1 MEKKTKMIK
10 KIEHKDIPECV
21 KVIRESFK
29 TVADELGFTP
39 QNALGFT
46 AFSTTEERLNR
57 QYDEEHRLMYAY
69 YDNGIIVGYCSL
81 LIQEKEECELNN
93 LSVLPV
99 YRHKGIGK
107 ELLNNAFEVA
117 KQLNCKK
124 MNIGIVEENRVL
136 REWYESFGFVHI
148 RTKKFDFFP
157 FTCGYMEKEL

>member
-1 MEKKTKMIK
+1 
-10 KIEHKDIPECV
+10 
-21 KVIRESFK
+21 
-29 TVADELGFTP
+29 
-39 QNALGFT
+39 
-46 AFSTTEERLNR
+46 
-57 QYDEEHRLMYAY
+57 
-69 YDNGIIVGYCSL
+69 